1 MRAITALLA
10 SVTLLAASAGRGRA
24 DSSQPYRGD
33 LQHLAKQNADFQ
45 RVLFTTDHVQIVLM
59 TIPANEDIGPEAYPS
74 DQCFFFVEGGGT
86 SMVDARVTAVKEND
100 VLCVPAG
107 VRSNVRNPGI
117 VPLKLYTLFSPP
129 RLPAGTVLHTKQ
141 DALEAQRTHHD
152 RRRRRVAACPCAGWS
167 TTARPGA
174 AGSPASGP
182 PRPSREPPHA
192 PDRGSVAPV
201 IRFRAYS
208 AV

>member
-10 SVTLLAASAGRGRA
+10 SATLLAVSAGRGLA

-45 RVLFTTDHVQIVLM
+45 RVLFTSDHVQIVLM
-59 TIPANEDIGPEAYPS
+59 TIPANEDIGPQAQPT

-86 SMVDARVTAVKEND
+86 TMVDARVTAVKEND

-107 VRSNVRNPGI
+107 VRSNIRNPGI
-117 VPLKLYTLFSPP
+117 VPLRLYTLFSPP

-152 RRRRRVAACPCAGWS
+152 PVPPPTAARS
-167 TTARPGA
+167 PG
-174 AGSPASGP
+174 SGP
-182 PRPSREPPHA
+182 PAAPGQPAPSPAQRPAPAPAPAPPGTA
-192 PDRGSVAPV
+192 ARP
-201 IRFRAYS
+201 
-208 AV
+208 

>member
-1 MRAITALLA
+1 MRAITTALLA
-10 SVTLLAASAGRGRA
+10 GVTLLAVPAGRGLA

-59 TIPANEDIGPEAYPS
+59 TIPANEDIGPEAHPA

-107 VRSNVRNPGI
+107 VRSNVRNTGI

-129 RLPAGTVLHTKQ
+129 RLPAGTVHHTKQ
-141 DALEAQRTHHD
+141 DALEAQRTHHAPVPPVMPPAQAPGAPQPPAPPQPGSPAQ
-152 RRRRRVAACPCAGWS
+152 RPAPAQ
-167 TTARPGA
+167 PGA
-174 AGSPASGP
+174 AA
-182 PRPSREPPHA
+182 RP
-192 PDRGSVAPV
+192 
-201 IRFRAYS
+201 
-208 AV
+208 

>member
-1 MRAITALLA
+1 MVRFVIRFFLMRAITALLA
-10 SVTLLAASAGRGRA
+10 SATFLAVPAGRGLA

-45 RVLFTTDHVQIVLM
+45 RVLFTSDHVQIVLM
-59 TIPANEDIGPEAYPS
+59 TIPANEDIGPQAQPT

-86 SMVDARVTAVKEND
+86 TMVDARVTAVKEND

-107 VRSNVRNPGI
+107 VRSNIRNPGI
-117 VPLKLYTLFSPP
+117 VPLRLYTLFSPP

-152 RRRRRVAACPCAGWS
+152 PPPATAAHPPGAGPPAGPGQAAAS
-167 TTARPGA
+167 PAQRPAPPPPGTAARP
-174 AGSPASGP
+174 
-182 PRPSREPPHA
+182 
-192 PDRGSVAPV
+192 
-201 IRFRAYS
+201 
-208 AV
+208 